1 MRDVLGAII
10 TASVALFGYVYIQWK
25 ARSRELEE
33 AHRPEKIKV
42 YNHFLS
48 IVGVIQIRANVNA
61 DKEKKKKIDP
71 ELLQHFRDF
80 TRRTNRVGISSGHR
94 AIYAI

>member
-1 MRDVLGAII
+1 MRDVLG
-10 TASVALFGYVYIQWK
+10 ASVALFGYVYIQWK